1 MKSNVNKQIEYDCVY
16 QMWTAFALHFVQE
29 VLALT
34 VPLLTSWMIGDM
46 ADALLRLDIGRIR
59 GRFLIFLL
67 AFFLDILVQPL
78 FHFWE
83 NMVLTKRGFG
93 YCKQIFCRYLYL
105 PTKRAQELDTG
116 ALVERIDN
124 DTTDYYFLLME
135 KWTRPF
141 TFLVYLSFLTVMFVR
156 GNFPFLFILVMLIL
170 AAFPVLRAVVNGR
183 RKAALHRARRDYE
196 EERKNM
202 EYGMFGARDFL
213 SGFRIGERYIG
224 RLHSKFGKYTEA
236 TASTQDK
243 MDAAD
248 TMFSYLCSYGVPFGV
263 IGAGAIFVLLD
274 GMGIGALLSGY
285 LIMPTL
291 TAFYENLEE
300 LLIHVRKETV
310 IRSRLAVFYETELEH
325 SCAGVLG
332 IEERGK
338 KIEEIYLDKV
348 NFSYPNAKK
357 SVFEKFSLCIPL
369 VGETKKT
376 VMGEVG
382 KCVSTNRI
390 YIRGENGAGK
400 STLLSLIAGIYP
412 PDRGRIMGESGEDLD
427 CLALRGKVSL
437 QPQDGGLF
445 SVTVA
450 ENLFVSGDKLREAE
464 ELLRA
469 LGFEKPMDMLLEEGG
484 GNLSPGERKKILL
497 VRALLKSS
505 QVLALDE
512 PLNHLDAQGRGVL
525 LDIIKKEKRPVL
537 LVSHTPISGINWKEI
552 AIDKLNIS

>member
-1 MKSNVNKQIEYDCVY
+1 M
-16 QMWTAFALHFVQE
+16 
-29 VLALT
+29 
-34 VPLLTSWMIGDM
+34 
-46 ADALLRLDIGRIR
+46 
-59 GRFLIFLL
+59 
-67 AFFLDILVQPL
+67 
-78 FHFWE
+78 
-83 NMVLTKRGFG
+83 
-93 YCKQIFCRYLYL
+93 
-105 PTKRAQELDTG
+105 
-116 ALVERIDN
+116 
-124 DTTDYYFLLME
+124 
-135 KWTRPF
+135 
-141 TFLVYLSFLTVMFVR
+141 
-156 GNFPFLFILVMLIL
+156 
-170 AAFPVLRAVVNGR
+170 
-183 RKAALHRARRDYE
+183 
-196 EERKNM
+196 
-202 EYGMFGARDFL
+202 
-213 SGFRIGERYIG
+213 
-224 RLHSKFGKYTEA
+224 
-236 TASTQDK
+236 
-243 MDAAD
+243 
-248 TMFSYLCSYGVPFGV
+248 
-263 IGAGAIFVLLD
+263 
-274 GMGIGALLSGY
+274 
-285 LIMPTL
+285 
-291 TAFYENLEE
+291 
-300 LLIHVRKETV
+300 
-310 IRSRLAVFYETELEH
+310 
-325 SCAGVLG
+325 
-332 IEERGK
+332 
-338 KIEEIYLDKV
+338 
-348 NFSYPNAKK
+348 
-357 SVFEKFSLCIPL
+357 
-369 VGETKKT
+369 GETKKT

-412 PDRGRIMGESGEDLD
+412 PDRGRIMGESGEELD